1 MAAALAEK
9 TIGRDGSALPV
20 AYGQGERPS
29 HQLDPASFEHIYREH
44 HPSVWRLLRC
54 LGVPASVVDDAAQEC
69 FLVVHRRLAE
79 VDTSRSLRPWVF
91 AIARR
96 IAWRV
101 ARTNQYRARLQQEIL
116 VDEHRVIPPDETA
129 EHRELLERV
138 GKLLDEMPLEQREV
152 FVLTEFEDLT
162 APQIAALVEAPLATV
177 YSRLRLARARFQRLE
192 LHDREA
198 S

>member
-1 MAAALAEK
+1 MAYALEGSS
-9 TIGRDGSALPV
+9 GRIRVG
-20 AYGQGERPS
+20 
-29 HQLDPASFEHIYREH
+29 PASFEHIYREH

-54 LGVPASVVDDAAQEC
+54 LGVPPGIVDDATQEC

-79 VDTSRSLRPWVF
+79 LDTSRSVRPWVF

-96 IAWRV
+96 IAWRI
-101 ARTNQYRARLQQEIL
+101 ARDDRYRMRLQQEIL

-138 GKLLDEMPLEQREV
+138 GKLLGEMPIEQREV
-152 FVLTEFEDLT
+152 FVLTEFEDMT
-162 APQIAALVEAPLATV
+162 APEIAALVEAPLATV

-192 LHDREA
+192 LHTREA